1 MCVWLPGPGAYHRGS
16 FSSPEIFSQDCRL
29 QCGDRCLE
37 VLLSDDGGEVFLTA
51 AKVSDFHGKK
61 SGVLG
66 RSEWGDFLLRFLEG
80 YLKKMCQTFQ
90 MDWFH
95 TRIVSEFFGESLIC
109 WYRMYFQALTV

>member
-51 AKVSDFHGKK
+51 AKFGFSWKIRGFRKIRVGRFFVKISGRISEKNVSDLPDG
-61 SGVLG
+61 L
-66 RSEWGDFLLRFLEG
+66 
-80 YLKKMCQTFQ
+80 
-90 MDWFH
+90 
-95 TRIVSEFFGESLIC
+95 VS
-109 WYRMYFQALTV
+109 Y